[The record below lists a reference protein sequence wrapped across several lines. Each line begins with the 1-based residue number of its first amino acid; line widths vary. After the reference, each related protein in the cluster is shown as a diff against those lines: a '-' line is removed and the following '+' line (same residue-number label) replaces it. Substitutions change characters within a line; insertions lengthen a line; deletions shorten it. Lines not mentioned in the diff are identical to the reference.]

1 MRFWFGS
8 SRRHKDGTERAV
20 ARRAS
25 ARACDPCP
33 NPCSGPCALS
43 ALPAGVRATIVT
55 LGCPFSE
62 ASRLRALGV
71 FEGARIGIVE
81 RCGGL
86 HIEVHGSRLAIDAVV
101 AASIVVDP
109 LPA

>member
-1 MRFWFGS
+1 MRFWFRGS
-8 SRRHKDGTERAV
+8 QTKRDVAQREVANRA
-20 ARRAS
+20 AS
-25 ARACDPCP
+25 RACDPCP

-43 ALPAGVRATIVT
+43 SLPAGVRAVIVT
-55 LGCPFSE
+55 LGCPFNE

-71 FEGARIGIVE
+71 FEGARVGIVE

>member
-1 MRFWFGS
+1 MRFWFRS
-8 SRRHKDGTERAV
+8 SQGESPSTRA
-20 ARRAS
+20 AIATK
-25 ARACDPCP
+25 ATGRACDPCP

-43 ALPAGVRATIVT
+43 SLPAGVRAVIITV
-55 LGCPFSE
+55 GCPFSE

-71 FEGARIGIVE
+71 FEGARVGIVE

-86 HIEVHGSRLAIDAVV
+86 HIEVHGSRLAIDAIV
-101 AASIVVDP
+101 AASILVEP